1 MEYTISFFKVVF
13 EIMIA
18 SLFQAVKFVMS
29 STNTT
34 LMFYMDIGHW
44 GVRKTYDLVAMK
56 FLIKRMKLLIVEFVQ
71 TRPLCKRITPNRLAT
86 QGLF

>member
-1 MEYTISFFKVVF
+1 
-13 EIMIA
+13 
-18 SLFQAVKFVMS
+18 
-29 STNTT
+29 
-34 LMFYMDIGHW
+34 MFYMDIGHW

-86 QGLF
+86 QGLFEHLPLHIAVDCVLGFHETWREGVA